1 MCFFNFQNRVKVRG
15 KRRPQT
21 RAARRLAAQESSEA
35 EYMSVSKAQFS
46 DDSLLPNA
54 CQPQLRTADGE
65 NSSEATLATAT
76 PVWTR
81 DQVFGVD
88 RKPFVKSQGQPLKDD
103 LFDSADIFS
112 TNTDSQ
118 STGST
123 KVNMKAADNSVNPPG
138 RLKEK
143 SPMFPVLSETSSDE
157 DLFQSVKPKPA
168 KKTISFPFLADEDD
182 LFTEQKSTKT
192 VSKSCSQQD
201 VISKTQDIFEVI
213 QHFSSVGLWML
224 LGLFCRQLFFI
235 LS

>member
-1 MCFFNFQNRVKVRG
+1 
-15 KRRPQT
+15 
-21 RAARRLAAQESSEA
+21 
-35 EYMSVSKAQFS
+35 MSVSRAQLS

-65 NSSEATLATAT
+65 NSSEDALATAT
-76 PVWTR
+76 PAWTR

-103 LFDSADIFS
+103 LFDSGDIFS

-143 SPMFPVLSETSSDE
+143 SPMFSALSETSSDE

-192 VSKSCSQQD
+192 VSKSSSQQD

-213 QHFSSVGLWML
+213 QHFGSVGLWKPL
-224 LGLFCRQLFFI
+224 HLFCRQLFFI
-235 LS
+235 LN